1 MEADSWSRACA
12 RLSVSGTTRHSRFG
26 DAFLGFEEMEGGD
39 DELRADYPCPFCS
52 DHFDLVALC
61 CHIHHDHPLQLKTG
75 ICPLCVQRVGMDLVG
90 HLTSHHPSFFKMQ
103 QKRRKSHG
111 GNRKDN
117 FQALFGGAGFANLQ
131 SSAAPDPLL
140 SSFIS
145 NLPAISLSKDT
156 RSKPLDEDADLEP
169 LEKMT
174 VQRIEPSIPVEEQ
187 EERARRSQFAQGLV
201 LSTIFDEDGLF

>member
-61 CHIHHDHPLQLKTG
+61 LY
-75 ICPLCVQRVGMDLVG
+75 
-90 HLTSHHPSFFKMQ
+90 MQ

-145 NLPAISLSKDT
+145 NLLAISLSKDT